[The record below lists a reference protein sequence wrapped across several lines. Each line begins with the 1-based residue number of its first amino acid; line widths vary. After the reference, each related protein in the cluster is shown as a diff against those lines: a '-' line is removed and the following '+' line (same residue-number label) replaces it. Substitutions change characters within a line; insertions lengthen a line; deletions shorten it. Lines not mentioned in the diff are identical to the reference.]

1 MNWWEYLL
9 LFALPVAGG
18 LVALNMRS
26 ANDRHIRLLLAFSGA
41 FLFGITII
49 HLMPMAFHYEIE
61 LVGLYILAGF
71 LLQLLLEYFSK
82 GVEHGHIHSHEPLKV
97 NLALSIMIG
106 LSVHAFMEGIPLGG
120 LEHQGAYLHDHG
132 HSHDHHGHTH
142 DRLPLLLGIVLHKA
156 PAGFALM
163 AIFVTGN
170 VSRFWSLFCLVMF
183 ALMSPLAAFLTDQ
196 LASGTWG
203 ALSAA
208 LPYIMALVI
217 GSFMHL
223 STTILFEVGSKA
235 HSLHTSRLIAILV
248 GLVMAVLASL

>member
-18 LVALNMRS
+18 LVALSMRS

-49 HLMPMAFHYEIE
+49 HLMPIVFHYDIE

-71 LLQLLLEYFSK
+71 LIQLLLEYFSK
-82 GVEHGHIHSHEPLKV
+82 GVEHGHIHSHEPLKA
-97 NLALSIMIG
+97 NLALSIMLG

-120 LEHQGAYLHDHG
+120 LEHQQEYLHDHG
-132 HSHDHHGHTH
+132 HDHGHNH

-163 AIFVTGN
+163 AIFVTGG
-170 VSRFWSLFCLVMF
+170 VSRFWSIFCLVLF
-183 ALMSPLAAFLTDQ
+183 ALMSPLAAFLTHQ